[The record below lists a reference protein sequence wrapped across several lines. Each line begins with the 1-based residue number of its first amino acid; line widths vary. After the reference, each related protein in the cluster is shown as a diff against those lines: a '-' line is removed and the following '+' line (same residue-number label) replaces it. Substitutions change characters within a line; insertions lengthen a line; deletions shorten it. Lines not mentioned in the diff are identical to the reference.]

1 MSDQKQKPDE
11 GGHAAAA
18 AAATADNSS
27 RPFADKADLESTG
40 SLHNDT
46 KVLTKR
52 EIQGWL
58 AYAAAAEPYSVVCI
72 SALAPIVLEALASGY
87 GRQHDNHDIP
97 CDTNLTDY
105 KCVVKVGSLW
115 LDTTSFSL
123 YCISVSVFLQA
134 FVFISMGALADH
146 GTRRKSFL
154 LTFAF
159 IGSIATILFAV
170 IRTASLYWLAGVLV
184 IISNVAFGA
193 SWVLYYAFIPTL
205 VRNHPEVVD
214 VRKNIDSGV
223 ENWADYYY
231 IRDKTSNSLSSHSMA
246 VGYAAGVTML
256 IIAAGIA
263 LAMGQTTYSLQL
275 GMALTGLWW
284 FAVSFFT
291 MKFMPAQPGE
301 PLTGNANLFIYSWK
315 RLGKTLSEASSLK
328 ETFKY
333 LVSWF
338 ILSDGSSTIISL
350 AIFMGKKKFLLNNTQ
365 LMIGAIMVPLSALI
379 GTYIWLFIQ
388 RKLQLTSKQT
398 LLAIS
403 VAFALVPVYVLIGF
417 SGVFGLVYKVEIW
430 PCLVYFGLMLGA
442 FQSFSRVMYAALI
455 PKGKESEFFSLYGI
469 TDKSSSWLGPLIT
482 GAIIENN
489 DTRWGFVF
497 PLCMMIIPL
506 ALILWVNVDKGIQDA
521 ERFSEEHTDAKDGL

>member
-1 MSDQKQKPDE
+1 MSDQKQE
-11 GGHAAAA
+11 LHEMNHVGTTG
-18 AAATADNSS
+18 
-27 RPFADKADLESTG
+27 DKKDLESIE
-40 SLHNDT
+40 SLESEQH
-46 KVLTKR
+46 KPLTRR

-58 AYAAAAEPYSVVCI
+58 AYAVAAEPYSVVCI
-72 SALAPIVLEALASGY
+72 STLAPIVLEALASGN
-87 GRQHDNHDIP
+87 GRQFDNRDLP
-97 CDTNLTDY
+97 CDT
-105 KCVVKVGSLW
+105 CVVKIGSIW
-115 LDTTSFSL
+115 LDTASFSL

-134 FVFISMGALADH
+134 VVFISMGALADH
-146 GTRRKSFL
+146 GNRRKSFL
-154 LTFAF
+154 MTFAF

-170 IRTASLYWLAGVLV
+170 IRTASLYWFAGILV

-205 VRNHPEVVD
+205 TRDHPEVID
-214 VRKNIDSGV
+214 VKRGLATKTGV
-223 ENWADYYY
+223 EAEVEAEAEATKTLSDYYF
-231 IRDKTSNSLSSHSMA
+231 IQDKVSNSLSSHSMA
-246 VGYAAGVTML
+246 IGYAAGVTML

-263 LAMGQTTYSLQL
+263 VAMGQTTYSMQV

-291 MKFMPAQPGE
+291 LKYMAPQPGE
-301 PLTGNANLFIYSWK
+301 PLPGNVNLFFYSWR
-315 RLGKTLSEASSLK
+315 RLGKTLTEARLLK

-338 ILSDGSSTIISL
+338 ILSDGNSTIVSL
-350 AIFMGKKKFLLNNTQ
+350 AIFLGKKKFLLTNTQ
-365 LMIGAIMVPLSALI
+365 LMIGAILVPFSALI
-379 GTYIWLFIQ
+379 GTYAWLWIQ
-388 RKLQLTSKQT
+388 RRMNLTSKQM
-398 LLAIS
+398 LLIIS
-403 VAFALVPVYVLIGF
+403 AAFAMVPVYCLIGF
-417 SGVFGLVYKVEIW
+417 SNSFGLVHKVEIW

-497 PLCMMIIPL
+497 PLVMMVFP
-506 ALILWVNVDKGIQDA
+506 LILLLWIDVDKGIQDA
-521 ERFSEEHTDAKDGL
+521 ERFSKEHTDAKDGL

>member
-1 MSDQKQKPDE
+1 MLDQKDE
-11 GGHAAAA
+11 VHED
-18 AAATADNSS
+18 ATVQDQTK
-27 RPFADKADLESTG
+27 DDLERR
-40 SLHNDT
+40 SLYMDDDQ

-58 AYAAAAEPYSVVCI
+58 AYAVAAEPYSVVCI

-87 GRQHDNHDIP
+87 GRQHANRDLP
-97 CDTNLTDY
+97 CNT
-105 KCVVKVGSLW
+105 CVVKVGNLW
-115 LDTTSFSL
+115 LDTSSFSL

-134 FVFISMGALADH
+134 LVFISMGALADH

-154 LTFAF
+154 MIFSF
-159 IGSIATILFAV
+159 IGSISTILFAV

-205 VRNHPEVVD
+205 ARDHPDVVAAKQSANNGIAGND
-214 VRKNIDSGV
+214 VKEAWR
-223 ENWADYYY
+223 YYHY
-231 IRDKTSNSLSSHSMA
+231 VQDKVSNSLSSHSMA
-246 VGYAAGVTML
+246 MGYAAGVTLL

-263 LAMGQTTYSLQL
+263 LAMDQTTYSMQL

-291 MKFMPAQPGE
+291 MKYMPPQPVGMTLYE
-301 PLTGNANLFIYSWK
+301 A
-315 RLGKTLSEASSLK
+315 RLLK

-333 LVSWF
+333 LISWF

-350 AIFMGKKKFLLNNTQ
+350 AIFMGKKKFLLNNTL
-365 LMIGAIMVPLSALI
+365 LMVGAILVPFSALI
-379 GTYIWLFIQ
+379 GTYMWLFIQ
-388 RKLQLTSKQT
+388 RQFDLTSKQM

-403 VAFALVPVYVLIGF
+403 AAFAVVPIYVLIGF
-417 SGVFGLVYKVEIW
+417 SEVFGLVHQVEIW

-442 FQSFSRVMYAALI
+442 FQSFSRVMYASLI

-497 PLCMMIIPL
+497 PLVMMVFPL
-506 ALILWVNVDKGIQDA
+506 LLIWRVDVEKGMKDA
-521 ERFSEEHTDAKDGL
+521 ERFSEEHTDEKDGL

>member
-1 MSDQKQKPDE
+1 MLDRKDE
-11 GGHAAAA
+11 VHED
-18 AAATADNSS
+18 ATVQSQAKD
-27 RPFADKADLESTG
+27 DDLEKR
-40 SLHNDT
+40 SLYMDDDQ

-58 AYAAAAEPYSVVCI
+58 AYAVAAEPYSVVCI

-87 GRQHDNHDIP
+87 GRQHANRDLP
-97 CDTNLTDY
+97 CNT
-105 KCVVKVGSLW
+105 CVVKVGSLW
-115 LDTTSFSL
+115 LDTASFSL

-134 FVFISMGALADH
+134 LVFISMGALADH

-154 LTFAF
+154 MIFSF
-159 IGSIATILFAV
+159 IGSISTILFAV
-170 IRTASLYWLAGVLV
+170 IRTPSLYWLAGVLV

-205 VRNHPEVVD
+205 ARDHPDVVAAKQSAGNGAAD
-214 VRKNIDSGV
+214 IDIKDA
-223 ENWADYYY
+223 WAHYHY
-231 IRDKTSNSLSSHSMA
+231 IQDKVSNTLSSHSMA
-246 VGYAAGVTML
+246 VGYGAGVALL

-263 LAMGQTTYSLQL
+263 LAMDQTTYSMQL
-275 GMALTGLWW
+275 GMALAGLWW

-291 MKFMPAQPGE
+291 MKYMPAQPGA
-301 PLTGNANLFIYSWK
+301 PLSGDVNLFLYSWR
-315 RLGKTLSEASSLK
+315 RLGKTLYEARLLK

-365 LMIGAIMVPLSALI
+365 LMIGAILVPLSALI
-379 GTYIWLFIQ
+379 GTYMWLFIQ
-388 RKLQLTSKQT
+388 RQFDLTSKQM

-403 VAFALVPVYVLIGF
+403 AAFAIVPIYVLIGF
-417 SGVFGLVYKVEIW
+417 SEVFGLVHQVEIW

-442 FQSFSRVMYAALI
+442 FQSFSRVMYASLI

-489 DTRWGFVF
+489 DTRWGFIF
-497 PLCMMIIPL
+497 PLVMMVIPL
-506 ALILWVNVDKGIQDA
+506 FLIWWVDMEKGMKDA
-521 ERFSEEHTDAKDGL
+521 ERFSEEHTDERDGL